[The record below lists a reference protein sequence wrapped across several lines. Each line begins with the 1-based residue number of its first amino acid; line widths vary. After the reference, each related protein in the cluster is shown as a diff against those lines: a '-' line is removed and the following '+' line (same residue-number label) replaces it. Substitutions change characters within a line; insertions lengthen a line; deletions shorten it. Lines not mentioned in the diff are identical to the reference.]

1 MMKKKFI
8 PLLLVPLSLFLL
20 VGTVQAQEDIVG
32 PLGQFERSLAKW
44 MRSMETMVARI
55 DALEKKVEELS
66 GGINPELTRTL
77 SEIADSVSALRTD
90 MSGFNARITR
100 IEDALGG
107 ASAENPMVTFGRTLK
122 TLKKNM
128 SELTKRIQEQE
139 VVASVLQSK
148 YADYMRP
155 LEPIKKTL
163 DEHKALLE
171 ALAKETTAQ
180 KEKTTML
187 ETALADRLAILDDFL
202 ANSEKQMKTLDVL
215 AKRVANL
222 ESNAGITPPEELYTE
237 EETAEVA
244 KAAAEE
250 AAKPKTPEEEGFQSI
265 GKGFYVRNVRFRPFG
280 SSSKV
285 SGEIKNL
292 SDEDYRYAIFNIT
305 VYDLDNV
312 LVSDHD
318 FTLKGLKRGVTKSFN
333 FALTGAEP
341 GNISRY
347 AIRFKRTTQY

>member
-1 MMKKKFI
+1 MRKKFA
-8 PLLLVPLSLFLL
+8 LLLASSLLFLL
-20 VGTVQAQEDIVG
+20 VGTAQAQEGVVG
-32 PLGQFERSLAKW
+32 PLSEFEHSLSKW
-44 MRSMETMVARI
+44 MRSMESMVSRI
-55 DALEKKVEELS
+55 DALEKKVEEARGVS
-66 GGINPELTRTL
+66 PELTRTL
-77 SEIADSVSALRTD
+77 SEIAESVSALRRD

-107 ASAENPMVTFGRTLK
+107 ASEENPMVTFGRTLK

-163 DEHKALLE
+163 DEHKEILAALT
-171 ALAKETTAQ
+171 KETAAQ

-187 ETALADRLAILDDFL
+187 ETALADRLTILDDFL
-202 ANSEKQMKTLDVL
+202 ANSEKQMKTLDVI

-237 EETAEVA
+237 EEAVEVA
-244 KAAAEE
+244 EAAAAEE
-250 AAKPKTPEEEGFQSI
+250 ARPKTPEEEGFEKI
-265 GKGFYVRNVRFRPFG
+265 GEGFYVRNVRFKPFG

-292 SDEDYRYAIFNIT
+292 SDNDYRYAIFNIT
-305 VYDLDNV
+305 VYNLDNV

-318 FTLKGLKRGVTKSFN
+318 FTLKGLKRGIVKRFN
-333 FALTGAEP
+333 LTLTGAEP

-347 AIRFKRTTQY
+347 AIRFRRTTQY